1 MVIVLT
7 AFPHNH
13 VFENKIFRGYDVPN
27 FSFSYQLLHG
37 RASYDSAVLVRCLWY
52 LQVVSYR
59 LM

>member
-37 RASYDSAVLVRCLWY
+37 RASYDSAVLVRCL
-52 LQVVSYR
+52 
-59 LM
+59 